1 MVRSFGAWVHDGL
14 SGTAGAT
21 STQPL
26 NHCQY
31 ILYNKV
37 SPQTSLHEAVAEA
50 GSVCYA
56 HRAGLAGEC
65 DIDRLRS

>member
-14 SGTAGAT
+14 SGATWAT
-21 STQPL
+21 SRQPINL
-26 NHCQY
+26 CKY
-31 ILYNKV
+31 TLYNKA
-37 SPQTSLHEAVAEA
+37 SPQTSLNEVVAEV